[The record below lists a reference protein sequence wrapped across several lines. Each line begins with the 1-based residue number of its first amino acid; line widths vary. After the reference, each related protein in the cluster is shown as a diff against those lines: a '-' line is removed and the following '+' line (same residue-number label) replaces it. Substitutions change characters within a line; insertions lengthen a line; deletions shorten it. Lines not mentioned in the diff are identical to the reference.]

1 MAEEK
6 KEKHV
11 EEGKR
16 PKAKGEGQ
24 AKPAKQPKHAKQAK
38 PEKTKAETEVKAEP
52 KPKREKH
59 TVGPRQPSPFEVNYI
74 QNCVPAL
81 IEKFGYK
88 NRMQVPK
95 LEKIVINTCMK
106 EALQDI
112 KILETA
118 AEELATITGQRP
130 VLTRSKKS
138 IANFKLRAGVPIGA
152 RLTLRGKMMYEFMSR
167 LVNIALPR
175 VRDFKGVSNK
185 SFDGRGNYTLGLTEQ
200 IIFAEINFDK
210 VTKVNG
216 MNITFVTT
224 ARNDEEG
231 KALLQLMGMPFRTA

>member
-6 KEKHV
+6 KEKQGGAKAEV
-11 EEGKR
+11 KKAPKQGQGK
-16 PKAKGEGQ
+16 PPKGAVKAKGE
-24 AKPAKQPKHAKQAK
+24 AK
-38 PEKTKAETEVKAEP
+38 TEVAAKD
-52 KPKREKH
+52 KPKGEKRP
-59 TVGPRQPSPFEVNYI
+59 VPPRQPSPFEMNYI
-74 QNCVPAL
+74 QKCVPAL
-81 IEKFGYK
+81 TEKFGFK

-95 LEKIVINTCMK
+95 LKKIVINTCLK

-118 AEELATITGQRP
+118 ADEIAAIAGQRP

-138 IANFKLRAGVPIGA
+138 IANFKLRAGASIGA
-152 RLTLRGKMMYEFMSR
+152 CLTLRGNRMYEFMNR
-167 LVNIALPR
+167 LVNVALPR

-200 IIFAEINFDK
+200 IIFPEINFDK

-231 KALLQLMGMPFRTA
+231 KALLQMMGMPFRSA